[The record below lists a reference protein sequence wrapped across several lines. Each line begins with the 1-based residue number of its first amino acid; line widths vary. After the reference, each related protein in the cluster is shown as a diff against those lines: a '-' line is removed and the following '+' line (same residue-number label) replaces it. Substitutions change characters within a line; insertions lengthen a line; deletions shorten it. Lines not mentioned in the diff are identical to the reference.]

1 MRAET
6 HLAKFLAQLQHSLP
20 VLSPTG
26 PAVNFYLTKI
36 VNLVLYLVIKKIV
49 SFFFLI
55 RHSTMFHNNWSK
67 NLGKTV
73 DICKGILLITV

>member
-49 SFFFLI
+49 SFFFL
-55 RHSTMFHNNWSK
+55 
-67 NLGKTV
+67 LGTPLCFTITGAK
-73 DICKGILLITV
+73 ILEKQSIYAKVSC

>member
-1 MRAET
+1 MAVRPLLLAFPTGAAQRDTAVRAET

-36 VNLVLYLVIKKIV
+36 LSLVLYLVIKKIV
-49 SFFFLI
+49 SFF
-55 RHSTMFHNNWSK
+55 SY
-67 NLGKTV
+67 
-73 DICKGILLITV
+73 